1 MSTLLSRGFFICGHS
16 PRILARASRRA
27 STVCQPRKFRY
38 LPPVNG
44 HFRSLAWSAALLL
57 CPARTDIGCTPVS
70 SLHFPCR
77 VHIVPT
83 APEFPVPVFIF
94 LLRELLVQHQAAFS
108 FQLPHE
114 TCYCYL
120 WRYLDQHV
128 DVVQAYLCFDNLDP
142 FPIAQRPQNASNFS
156 SFLSE
161 EHFPSVFWRKHYMI
175 FAIPT
180 GMR

>member
-1 MSTLLSRGFFICGHS
+1 MTAHKRRHTTQPFALCKLS
-16 PRILARASRRA
+16 
-27 STVCQPRKFRY
+27 
-38 LPPVNG
+38 
-44 HFRSLAWSAALLL
+44 
-57 CPARTDIGCTPVS
+57 
-70 SLHFPCR
+70 
-77 VHIVPT
+77 
-83 APEFPVPVFIF
+83 
-94 LLRELLVQHQAAFS
+94 
-108 FQLPHE
+108 
-114 TCYCYL
+114 YCYL

-128 DVVQAYLCFDNLDP
+128 DVVRAYLRFDNLVP

>member
-1 MSTLLSRGFFICGHS
+1 MKSGADGAHFFG
-16 PRILARASRRA
+16 
-27 STVCQPRKFRY
+27 
-38 LPPVNG
+38 
-44 HFRSLAWSAALLL
+44 ALLL
-57 CPARTDIGCTPVS
+57 T
-70 SLHFPCR
+70 
-77 VHIVPT
+77 
-83 APEFPVPVFIF
+83 
-94 LLRELLVQHQAAFS
+94 FS
-108 FQLPHE
+108 FDKHNLPHE

-128 DVVQAYLCFDNLDP
+128 DVVRAYLRFDNLDP

-180 GMR
+180 AMR

>member
-1 MSTLLSRGFFICGHS
+1 MRFQQAPYRIADVVALLFIAHGNTSFGSLAPIIPYRSCKHYLEVWHGQLLSCFV
-16 PRILARASRRA
+16 LLVL
-27 STVCQPRKFRY
+27 TLDVLLY
-38 LPPVNG
+38 
-44 HFRSLAWSAALLL
+44 LL
-57 CPARTDIGCTPVS
+57 CI
-70 SLHFPCR
+70 FPCR

-108 FQLPHE
+108 FHLPHE

-128 DVVQAYLCFDNLDP
+128 DVVRAYLRFDNLDP

-180 GMR
+180 AMR